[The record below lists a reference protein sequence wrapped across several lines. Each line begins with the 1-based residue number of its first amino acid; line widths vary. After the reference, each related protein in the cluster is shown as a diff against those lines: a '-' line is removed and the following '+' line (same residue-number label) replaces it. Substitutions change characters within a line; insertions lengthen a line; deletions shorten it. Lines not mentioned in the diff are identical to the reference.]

1 MLADALGIIGTGISA
16 AVTWFGQL
24 TLAVPGSAN
33 LIIAMFFLVSSFG
46 IILRPL
52 YRGGASDLARRE
64 QAVQRTE
71 AYRQARLQQ
80 SRRK

>member
-33 LIIAMFFLVSSFG
+33 LIISMFFLVSSFG

-52 YRGGASDLARRE
+52 YRGGVANL
-64 QAVQRTE
+64 
-71 AYRQARLQQ
+71 
-80 SRRK
+80 SRRQEPSERK